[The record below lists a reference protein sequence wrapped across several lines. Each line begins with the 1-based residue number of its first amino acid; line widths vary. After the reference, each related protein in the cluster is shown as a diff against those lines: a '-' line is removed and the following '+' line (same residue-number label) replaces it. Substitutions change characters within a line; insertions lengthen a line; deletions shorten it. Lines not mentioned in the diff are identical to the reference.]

1 MAAVK
6 IESLAIRLRKRS
18 PSEAIDL
25 GFRMARHWFLRL
37 WGAWFIAALPIFA
50 IALAVNWYFD
60 TWYGSILLWWCKP
73 LYEQPLLYILSRET
87 FSQHVSIKYVF
98 NNYRQIVKPQLFAL
112 LSWRRFSP
120 SRSFNNPVAMLEG
133 LKGKKRQQRLTVLH
147 AHQSNASQW
156 LTIVCMH
163 LEVFLQIAILAF
175 IYSLI
180 PQTVTE
186 EFNLFQFITSEER
199 SFDFLSDAM
208 YFLAASVFAPFYVA
222 AGFSLYLARRTVLEG
237 WDIELVFKQLQGR
250 IKEGF
255 AKVSAVAVVPFLAC
269 AIVLS
274 MVTTDPALAGQD
286 VDVSSAKVTIEKVM
300 EHEDFGKKIVKK
312 KLTYIGES
320 EKDDE
325 TESSQWLKDFFEWL
339 FGDADIGALEG
350 IYQVLEVI
358 IWLILV
364 GFVVLLVVRYAHI
377 LPWLDFSKKSLP
389 EVGGST
395 PEVLMGLKVSEESI
409 PDNVI
414 EVVAELLS
422 QKQYR
427 EAIALLYRASLS
439 KVVHQGDIE
448 IPASATEQE
457 CNRLIRRSRPQEE
470 ARYFDRLTR
479 VWTLLAYGNR
489 LPADEVY
496 SSLLADWPQFYGK
509 QA

>member
-37 WGAWFIAALPIFA
+37 WGAWFIAALPVFA

-60 TWYGSILLWWCKP
+60 TWYGTLLLWWCKP

-163 LEVFLQIAILAF
+163 LEVFLQMAILAF

-186 EFNLFQFITSEER
+186 EFNLFQFVTSEER

-208 YFLAASVFAPFYVA
+208 YFLAASIFAPFYVA

-274 MVTTDPALAGQD
+274 MMTTDPALAGQD
-286 VDVSSAKVTIEKVM
+286 VNVSSAKVTIEKVM

-325 TESSQWLKDFFEWL
+325 EVTR
-339 FGDADIGALEG
+339 IPLE
-350 IYQVLEVI
+350 IPAVLYQILEFLAWVLVI
-358 IWLILV
+358 V
-364 GFVVLLVVRYAHI
+364 LVVMVIARYTHI

-414 EVVAELLS
+414 EVVAELLAK
-422 QKQYR
+422 KQYR